1 MVHIKEYAHHQSCD
15 FTLVCRELLGTECN
29 PQYSNDTCTEER
41 LLAGNLNVCTGEAEG
56 LSCYP

>member
-1 MVHIKEYAHHQSCD
+1 MWFD
-15 FTLVCRELLGTECN
+15 TGLLWTSGTECS

-41 LLAGNLNVCTGEAEG
+41 LLAGNWNVCTGEAEG